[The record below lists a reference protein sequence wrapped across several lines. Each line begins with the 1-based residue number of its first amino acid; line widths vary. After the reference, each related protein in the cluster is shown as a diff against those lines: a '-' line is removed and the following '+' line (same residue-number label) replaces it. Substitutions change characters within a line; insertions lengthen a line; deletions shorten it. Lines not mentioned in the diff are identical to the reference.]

1 MFSSCL
7 ESRAS
12 TVVESCVPPEIRNCD
27 LKELF
32 LYQDSIRLDVRW
44 ENCYGT
50 STQGSISN
58 HLIHSVE
65 FDRPVINVAFL
76 ATCRQLSI
84 EAAGVLYSQNTFL
97 VPPQTFLLFEWM
109 ENIGSDRIHLSSIN
123 IDVSPSLIHD
133 LDLKL
138 MMRELWRSSVH
149 RIKFTYVK
157 QVPGW
162 DPMIMLPDPGMNKM
176 LLALT
181 PEVSPEIQCL
191 GHSRQTVICVEMISH
206 PYSAVRFKLQNTRRS
221 NSSQPYLNVQ
231 YKLSSTGR
239 LCRKELPRYIGRRIL
254 GLSLTD
260 LLDIPRVAQ
269 GVSKHLQLLR
279 KPVTFDLTSK
289 TISQAWPAVL

>member
-162 DPMIMLPDPGMNKM
+162 DPMIM
-176 LLALT
+176 
-181 PEVSPEIQCL
+181 
-191 GHSRQTVICVEMISH
+191 CVEMISH
-206 PYSAVRFKLQNTRRS
+206 PYSAVRFKLQNTHRS